1 MRIFFSRRL
10 HIHRVVGRSKMDA
23 KSIRERCLSYID
35 EWDSN
40 PEYAILLTG
49 AWGCGKN
56 YFVQNLLKEQN
67 KETPKL
73 GKC

>member
-1 MRIFFSRRL
+1 
-10 HIHRVVGRSKMDA
+10 MDA